1 MLYLAGRFKNL
12 PRLKSKIEIFAKM
25 KLETNVK
32 NENMEV
38 SNG

>member
-1 MLYLAGRFKNL
+1 MFK
-12 PRLKSKIEIFAKM
+12 PSKIELFAKM